1 MTTQAQLPSPWF
13 EYARR
18 EHASQAIVGW
28 YRALRDR
35 FGWCRRRGITSIH
48 ASEDRG
54 HCLASMVFVPYSAI
68 TSKMATDVFAEIL
81 QWSAFQPL
89 WQRDALR
96 SVLTVGTLTS
106 TDLDAVRRPIPMVG
120 SHFQT
125 PRTAGID
132 FRQEVFKRSPLA
144 DWERRKGT
152 RVALTDTDR
161 RAMTGAI
168 DYLRNEIKSLPET
181 PLIRRSAPRW
191 SRVRTNSVRYT
202 ASSAA
207 APAPST
213 VAGSHGA

>member
-1 MTTQAQLPSPWF
+1 
-13 EYARR
+13 
-18 EHASQAIVGW
+18 
-28 YRALRDR
+28 
-35 FGWCRRRGITSIH
+35 
-48 ASEDRG
+48 
-54 HCLASMVFVPYSAI
+54 
-68 TSKMATDVFAEIL
+68 MATNVFAEIL
-81 QWSAFQPL
+81 QWPAFRPL

-96 SVLTVGTLTS
+96 RVLTVGTLTP
-106 TDLDAVRRPIPMVG
+106 TDHDALRRPIPMVG
-120 SHFQT
+120 SRFQT

-132 FRQEVFKRSPLA
+132 FRQEVFRRSHSLA
-144 DWERRKGT
+144 DWERRRVT

-181 PLIRRSAPRW
+181 PLIRRSAPGS